1 MDLDA
6 YVTAHHGEWS
16 RLEQLSGQRRLTG
29 TEADEML
36 DLYQRV
42 ATHLSEVRT
51 RSPEPTLV
59 AHLSSLLARARL
71 RSAGTRTFSWS
82 DVVRFLTV
90 TFPAAL
96 FHTRRWWLTTL
107 VVNVGLAFVMGW
119 WLVGH
124 PLLENSLVSPQEA
137 QQLVDNDFAGYYTQ
151 YAAGSF
157 ALKIWTNNAWVTAL
171 CLALGVFGVPVLYLL
186 FQNVVNVAVIGGLMW
201 SHGRA
206 DLFFGLILPHGMLEL
221 TCVFV
226 AAGAGLRIFWAWVD
240 PGARTRGQA
249 VAEEGRAALSLA
261 LGLALVLL
269 VTGIIEAFVTPSPLP
284 TWVRIG
290 IGVVAE
296 AAFLAYVFT
305 LGRWAA
311 RRGETGD
318 LARADRGDT
327 APVV

>member
-6 YVTAHHGEWS
+6 YVTAHHGEWA

-59 AHLSSLLARARL
+59 AHLSSLLARTRL
-71 RSAGTRTFSWS
+71 RSAGTRTFAWS

-107 VVNVGLAFVMGW
+107 VVNVAAAFVMGW
-119 WLVGH
+119 WLVAH
-124 PLLENSLVSPQEA
+124 PSLENSLLSPQEV
-137 QQLVDNDFAGYYTQ
+137 QQLVDSDFASYYTE

-157 ALKIWTNNAWVTAL
+157 AFKIWTNNAWVTAL
-171 CLALGVFGVPVLYLL
+171 CLALGVFGVPVVYLL
-186 FQNVVNVAVIGGLMW
+186 FQNIVNVAVIGGIMW
-201 SHGRA
+201 THGRA

-226 AAGAGLRIFWAWVD
+226 AAGAGLRIFWAWSTRDRAPAAGPSPRRAGRPVAG
-240 PGARTRGQA
+240 PRARARPARHRHHRGVRHA
-249 VAEEGRAALSLA
+249 VAAADVGADRLSACSPRSPSSPTSSPSAVGRAARRDR
-261 LGLALVLL
+261 G
-269 VTGIIEAFVTPSPLP
+269 P
-284 TWVRIG
+284 R
-290 IGVVAE
+290 
-296 AAFLAYVFT
+296 
-305 LGRWAA
+305 A
-311 RRGETGD
+311 R
-318 LARADRGDT
+318 DRGDT

>member
-16 RLEQLSGQRRLTG
+16 RLEQLSGQRRLSG

-71 RSAGTRTFSWS
+71 RSAGTRTFTWS

-107 VVNVGLAFVMGW
+107 GVNVAAAFVMGW
-119 WLVGH
+119 YLVAH
-124 PLLENSLVSPQEA
+124 PALETSLLSPSEV

-157 ALKIWTNNAWVTAL
+157 AVKIWTNNAWVTAL
-171 CLALGVFGVPVLYLL
+171 CLALGVFGVPVVYLL
-186 FQNVVNVAVIGGLMW
+186 FQNVVNVAVIGGIMW
-201 SHGRA
+201 THGRA

-226 AAGAGLRIFWAWVD
+226 AAGAGLRIFWAWIE
-240 PGARTRGQA
+240 PGPRTRGQA

-269 VTGIIEAFVTPSPLP
+269 VTGLIEAFVTPSPLP
-284 TWVRIG
+284 TWARIG
-290 IGVVAE
+290 VGVLAE
-296 AAFLAYVFT
+296 LAFLTYVFT

-318 LARADRGDT
+318 LVPADRGET